1 MPRTIAEISPS
12 EQLTLLDESST
23 PLSLHERHVLEAILV
38 RMETRLK
45 RAEGWR
51 SKAVHECVELRRRV
65 AELVHRL
72 NR

>member
-1 MPRTIAEISPS
+1 MPRTLPETLPS

-23 PLSLHERHVLEAILV
+23 PLSLHERQVLEAILV

-65 AELVHRL
+65 AKLVQQL